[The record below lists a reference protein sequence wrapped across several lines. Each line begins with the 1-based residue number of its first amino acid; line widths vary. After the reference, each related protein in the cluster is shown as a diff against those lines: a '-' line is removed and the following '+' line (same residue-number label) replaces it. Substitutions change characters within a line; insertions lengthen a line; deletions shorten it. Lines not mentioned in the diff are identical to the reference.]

1 MSHLQLLSYKG
12 KISLVT
18 TSLILKCEISCWKNV
33 KGLDEDN
40 VRSSDNQLSS
50 FYTELGK
57 DKLSFYLLTHGW
69 REQRTIITGVTGV
82 PTVLIY
88 RKKTSC
94 KSISFQQKCSNHYDQ
109 INHQRLALATA
120 LNPLSRIVNKLLYSK
135 RGVGKEQNCVLWWR
149 LAIRGGSKKL
159 TSHLMWV
166 AVQDVEG
173 AWDPDKGQA
182 RQHLHLPPHPCQL

>member
-1 MSHLQLLSYKG
+1 M
-12 KISLVT
+12 T

-88 RKKTSC
+88 GTIGRRASC

-120 LNPLSRIVNKLLYSK
+120 LNPLSRIVNKLLYSIK
-135 RGVGKEQNCVLWWR
+135 RDVGKAQNCVLWWPYKV
-149 LAIRGGSKKL
+149 AQKSWHL
-159 TSHLMWV
+159 TSCELLCRM
-166 AVQDVEG
+166 
-173 AWDPDKGQA
+173 
-182 RQHLHLPPHPCQL
+182 